1 MNVVEPIRDRDTITE
16 IKRYLLVKNQRDYIL
31 FFLGINVGLRISDLL
46 RLKVKDI
53 RGNHIVIR
61 EQKTNK
67 QKKILIPKEVKK
79 ALGMYVI
86 DLEDQDYLFR
96 SQKGINRPITRI
108 TAYRILKELQEKFG
122 LGNTGTHTL
131 RKTFGYHFYIQF
143 KDVVALQK
151 IFNHKDQKE
160 TLIYIGIQQDEL
172 DSRMLKFNL

>member
-46 RLKVKDI
+46 RLKVRDI

-67 QKKILIPKEVKK
+67 QKKILIPKEVKR
-79 ALGMYVI
+79 ALGMYVV
-86 DLEDQDYLFR
+86 DLDDQDYLFR

-108 TAYRILKELQEKFG
+108 TAYRILKGLQEKFG
-122 LGNTGTHTL
+122 LENIGTHTL
-131 RKTFGYHFYIQF
+131 RKTFGYHFYKQF
-143 KDVVALQK
+143 KDIVALQK

-172 DSRMLKFNL
+172 DSKMLKFNL